1 MVERGSVPFESCSP
15 RELVHG
21 SGAGLDTRYDTT
33 TQIAFMNRRGTEPYA
48 RWCGRTA
55 GVTPPPTRLRQTNAV
70 AEGGVSELLCGES
83 WAFRPASSTSGGPR
97 PSSSKMSQPESRP
110 WLELLDLA
118 TQASQFFL
126 FGAGRPIVTMSRI
139 TVGLL
144 HPVMDGLSGGFE
156 LLG

>member
-1 MVERGSVPFESCSP
+1 
-15 RELVHG
+15 
-21 SGAGLDTRYDTT
+21 
-33 TQIAFMNRRGTEPYA
+33 
-48 RWCGRTA
+48 
-55 GVTPPPTRLRQTNAV
+55 
-70 AEGGVSELLCGES
+70 
-83 WAFRPASSTSGGPR
+83 
-97 PSSSKMSQPESRP
+97 MSQPESRP